1 MVESKVGHVC
11 VCYVDYFPFES
22 KVGHV
27 CVCCVELYLTAG
39 GRVGEEAES
48 LG

>member
-27 CVCCVELYLTAG
+27 CVCCADYLPF
-39 GRVGEEAES
+39 
-48 LG
+48 LGQEKARWCTEGS